1 MGNLLLRDREEK
13 RREEFDQG
21 VDQRSYGELN
31 ASGGFHMSSRAGGDD
46 SNRALSNRSI
56 RYGVGPE
63 SDCSREEPGNGVG
76 EARRTC

>member
-1 MGNLLLRDREEK
+1 MLFLEWETFFFGTA
-13 RREEFDQG
+13 RRKG
-21 VDQRSYGELN
+21 GQRSYGELN